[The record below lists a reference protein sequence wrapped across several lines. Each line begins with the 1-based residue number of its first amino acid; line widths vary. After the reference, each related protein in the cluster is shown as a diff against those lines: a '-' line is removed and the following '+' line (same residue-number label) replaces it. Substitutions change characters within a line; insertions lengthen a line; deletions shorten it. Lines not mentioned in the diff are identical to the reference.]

1 MNLRKLL
8 GLCNHEFDEAK
19 MFHIKD
25 AETNDIK
32 SIVVMITCKH
42 CGKVKMTRIK
52 AKL

>member
-19 MFHIKD
+19 MFNIKD
-25 AETNDIK
+25 EANITK
-32 SIVVMITCKH
+32 AIVVMITCKH
-42 CGKVKMTRIK
+42 CGKVKLTKIR